1 MNKEI
6 RKIESPLTVDEESRT
21 VEGYAVVFESES
33 ENLGFFETIK
43 RGAITEELIAQSD
56 VFARFNHDENK
67 VLARSKNG
75 SGSLTLILDDRGLQY
90 RFEAPKTA
98 LGDELLEYLKRG
110 DITASSFCFA
120 IDPEDASAEK
130 WENRSGILYR
140 TINHIAGLYDV
151 APVFQP
157 AYSATSC
164 SNRFAE
170 VKATCDEVNAAMD
183 AIVAELESL

>member
-120 IDPEDASAEK
+120 IDPEDASAENGRIDLVSYIVPSTTSLDYMT
-130 WENRSGILYR
+130 WHRYFSQ
-140 TINHIAGLYDV
+140 HIALHH
-151 APVFQP
+151 ALI
-157 AYSATSC
+157 A
-164 SNRFAE
+164 
-170 VKATCDEVNAAMD
+170 
-183 AIVAELESL
+183 SLK